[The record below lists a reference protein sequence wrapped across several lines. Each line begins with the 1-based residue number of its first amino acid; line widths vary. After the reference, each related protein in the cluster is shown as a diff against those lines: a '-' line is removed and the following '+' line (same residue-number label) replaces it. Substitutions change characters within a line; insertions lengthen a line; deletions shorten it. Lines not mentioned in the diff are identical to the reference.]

1 MRDLRAFIGFIH
13 FVYVSAISSLKSKS
27 TALGKNYG
35 EFLLSYAIGST
46 NYLLVSEG
54 GINLGIDIYK
64 VTSTTVTKEQ
74 THSSLATAT
83 YGYVGFAQDGTNLF
97 VIAGSSNYVYSIYAY
112 TLSSLSSGTISSL
125 SAPFT
130 LNGHSYSPSI
140 SATYSSS
147 TGYVAFWGGQK
158 VSVCKYTS
166 SPTSCAATSW
176 TLSYGASIAFGVNI
190 AFAPGTTTLAVS
202 DTSTGSNFGSIYL
215 YDVSSSTAPTAFKT
229 FSSTTQ
235 DDYLGALLAIS
246 PTTLYAFCKSP
257 QNVYSFTISGTS
269 TNPTST
275 VSIPTSSAS
284 IYGLLFPPNQ
294 LVLSVDGGTLA
305 LSDRSTLTTLAVSS
319 DGTITSK
326 NKFSITGSSS
336 LAATPD
342 FVFVSNIN
350 YNSNDGEV
358 FVFANTASPVAKP
371 NNDLAIGLGVG
382 LGGGAAIG
390 AGAGVFYYV
399 KGLHAAAAHKVAAIA
414 EPVADSIELA

>member
-1 MRDLRAFIGFIH
+1 MNIRAFIGFIH

-83 YGYVGFAQDGTNLF
+83 YYGYAGFAQDGTNLF
-97 VIAGSSNYVYSIYAY
+97 VIGGSSNNVHSIYAY

-130 LNGHSYSPSI
+130 LNGLSSRPSI

-147 TGYVAFWGGQK
+147 TGYVALGGDNK

-176 TLSYGASIAFGVNI
+176 TLSYGASTAFGYNI

-235 DDYLGALLAIS
+235 DDYLGHLLAIS

-269 TNPTST
+269 TSPTST

-284 IYGLLFPPNQ
+284 IYGLFPPNQ
-294 LVLSVDGGTLA
+294 LVLSVDGGNLA

-326 NKFSITGSSS
+326 NKFSISGSSS

-342 FVFVSNIN
+342 FVFVSQTETTTATTERFSFLRMRLLRSQSPTMTLPLASALVSEAAQRLEPELVPFTTSRGFAQQHTKWQPSPSPWPIL
-350 YNSNDGEV
+350 SN
-358 FVFANTASPVAKP
+358 
-371 NNDLAIGLGVG
+371 
-382 LGGGAAIG
+382 
-390 AGAGVFYYV
+390 
-399 KGLHAAAAHKVAAIA
+399 
-414 EPVADSIELA
+414 